1 MIYMRRIIAT
11 MALSIITSLGMFAV
25 EPDMIVTQNGESYNV
40 YNIEITPKTVYYTT
54 SEDADADVK
63 KISREDILI
72 IKKADGTK
80 IDPNVT
86 EQPVAVTESSKED
99 ATNATAHVPVVFT
112 ALEDSFIEEDVDWK
126 KELKK
131 YLFFNYYKKQ
141 GGKVD
146 VSHEK
151 FILAGN
157 GDSQVLNM
165 RIISDSEKTLA
176 VARPRKI
183 EEVNKK
189 GKVKVKEGKYEKTI
203 ITIPDYVMI
212 GNDKYTVTEIDPA
225 ALISHTHVTEVNW
238 PETLKNVGAAAFWGC
253 SFRRIVL
260 PESLE
265 KIGPGAYYAAGDKT
279 FEQLYVPKTVKEI
292 GASAFHL
299 LGPNTSYRGFY
310 QGTLTSI
317 PDFISTG
324 NCKDFGIDEEAIES
338 YERR

>member
-1 MIYMRRIIAT
+1 MNRIIAI
-11 MALSIITSLGMFAV
+11 LSLCIISSSVTLAV
-25 EPDMIVTQNGESYNV
+25 EPDMIVTQSGESFNAYNL
-40 YNIEITPKTVYYTT
+40 EITSKAVYYTT
-54 SEDADADVK
+54 TEDSEGDVK
-63 KISREDILI
+63 KITKDQILI
-72 IKKADGTK
+72 IKKSDGTK
-80 IDPNVT
+80 IDPN
-86 EQPVAVTESSKED
+86 ATESNLSLTGNSKD
-99 ATNATAHVPVVFT
+99 DVTNTSAHVPVIYT

-141 GGKVD
+141 GGKID

-151 FILAGN
+151 FILVGN

-165 RIISDSEKTLA
+165 RVISDSEKTLA

-183 EEVNKK
+183 EKVNKK

-225 ALISHTHVTEVNW
+225 AFISHTHIAEVNW
-238 PETLKNVGAAAFWGC
+238 PNTLKNIGAAAFWGC

-265 KIGPGAYYAAGDKT
+265 TIGMGAYYAAGDKT

-292 GASAFHL
+292 GAYAFHW

-317 PDFISTG
+317 PDFVSTG

-338 YERR
+338 YERRYKK